1 MTKLGY
7 SRINNEIKGF
17 SCGKNKIDEYVET
30 SYLDEIAQ
38 RAVTYDYKSEVNIT
52 DTSLSKYIDIVKNE
66 KQSKAYEIIDNKK
79 INSVI
84 KMTVEAA

>member
-1 MTKLGY
+1 MAKLGY
-7 SRINNEIKGF
+7 LRINNEIKGF
-17 SCGKNKIDEYVET
+17 SYGKNKIDEYVEA

-38 RAVTYDYKSEVNIT
+38 RAVNYDYKSEVNIT